1 MQPASDGNGAGR
13 RSSQLRRYGPL
24 AVIVALLVVVGAVV
38 IVGGGGD
45 DGDEAAGG
53 SGNANSLS
61 GWAEVG
67 DEPGAPAPEGRMPVT
82 YEEAEAAGEVDDYE
96 WPDSCDTERGTLA
109 IPSVF
114 AAPCVP
120 AFEGDNG
127 GATSPGVTAD
137 EIRVVYYAPEQSAD
151 LQSILGG
158 MGANDTAEQRRDTL
172 ESYVELFMSLGET
185 YGRDVVLERF
195 AATGA
200 ADDVVASRADATD
213 VLAME
218 PFAVLGGPALD
229 RGTFAQELADAGV
242 LCFGCAGV
250 LPNQMVLDMAP
261 YLWSSLPTPE
271 QFLTHL
277 DAWVTAGVEDGVTST
292 ARFAGGDLEGQEAR
306 TGVVNFEQ
314 DPPIYNNDDLQSE
327 ERMQNVA
334 LQESYVL
341 DFPTLPAR
349 AAEIIARFKSEG
361 INQIVFLGDPFMPIY
376 LTQAATQQD
385 YYPEWIFTGTAL
397 TDTNTFGRQYD
408 QAQMENAYGISQLA
422 APTEQELQENIRLY
436 RWFYGEDAFPAA
448 ANQYALLSPGA
459 AWLAAGIHMAGPELT
474 PETFAR
480 GLFRI
485 PPRGGGPANP
495 QVSYGNWGFFPDMDY
510 QGVDDSV
517 EIWWD
522 PDVEVEDE
530 RGDTGIGAWRRSG
543 GGERFTAEEAPSPR
557 PFTVE
562 GSVTVLDELTG
573 EDAVPDYPPPPGS
586 PAASA
591 S

>member
-1 MQPASDGNGAGR
+1 MQPASDGNGARR
-13 RSSQLRRYGPL
+13 RSSHLRRYGPL

-38 IVGGGGD
+38 ITGGGGD
-45 DGDEAAGG
+45 DGDESAEDGA
-53 SGNANSLS
+53 NADSLS
-61 GWAEVG
+61 GWAEPG

-82 YEEAEAAGEVDDYE
+82 YAEAEAAGEVDDYE
-96 WPDSCDTERGTLA
+96 WPESCDTERGTLA

-127 GATSPGVTAD
+127 GETSPGVTAD
-137 EIRVVYYAPEQSAD
+137 EIRIVFYAPERSAD

-158 MGANDTAEQRRDTL
+158 MGANDTSEQRRDTV
-172 ESYVELFMSLGET
+172 EHYVELFMSLGET
-185 YGRDVVLERF
+185 YGREVVLERF

-242 LCFGCAGV
+242 MCFGCAGV

-261 YLWSSLPTPE
+261 YVWASLPTPE
-271 QFLTHL
+271 QFLANL
-277 DAWVTAGVEDGVTST
+277 DAWVAAGVEAGAGST
-292 ARFAGGDLEGQEAR
+292 AQFAGGDLQGQEAR
-306 TGVVNFEQ
+306 TGVINFEQ
-314 DPPIYNNDDLQSE
+314 DPPLYNTDDGASA
-327 ERMQNVA
+327 ERMRDVD

-341 DFPTLPAR
+341 DFPSLPAR
-349 AAEIIARFKSEG
+349 AAELIARFKSEG
-361 INQIVFLGDPFMPIY
+361 INRIVFLGDPFMPIY

-408 QAQMENAYGISQLA
+408 QAQMAHAYGISQLA
-422 APTEQELQENIRLY
+422 APTEQDLQENIRLY

-448 ANQYALLSPGA
+448 QNQYALLSPGA

-495 QVSYGNWGFFPDMDY
+495 QVSYGNWGFFEDMDY
-510 QGVDDSV
+510 QSVDDSA

-522 PDVEVEDE
+522 PDVEVQDE
-530 RGDTGIGAWRRSG
+530 RGETGVGAWRRSN
-543 GGERFTAEEAPSPR
+543 GGERFTADEAPSPR
-557 PFTVE
+557 PFTDE
-562 GSVTVLDELTG
+562 EDSVTVLDELTG
-573 EDAVPDYPPPPGS
+573 EDAVPEYPSPPGS
-586 PAASA
+586 PAAA
-591 S
+591 T

>member
-1 MQPASDGNGAGR
+1 MQPASDGNGARR
-13 RSSQLRRYGPL
+13 RSNHLRRYGPL

-38 IVGGGGD
+38 ITGGGGD
-45 DGDEAAGG
+45 DGDESAEDG
-53 SGNANSLS
+53 GNADSLS
-61 GWAEVG
+61 GWAEPG
-67 DEPGAPAPEGRMPVT
+67 GEPGAPAPEGRMPVT
-82 YEEAEAAGEVDDYE
+82 YAEAEAAGEVDDYE
-96 WPDSCDTERGTLA
+96 WPESCDTERGTLA

-127 GATSPGVTAD
+127 GETSPGVTAD
-137 EIRVVYYAPEQSAD
+137 EIRIVFYAPERSAD

-158 MGANDTAEQRRDTL
+158 MGANDTSEQRRDTV
-172 ESYVELFMSLGET
+172 EHYVELFMSLGET
-185 YGRDVVLERF
+185 YGREVVLERF

-242 LCFGCAGV
+242 MCFGCAGV

-261 YLWSSLPTPE
+261 YVWASLPTPE
-271 QFLTHL
+271 QFLANL
-277 DAWVTAGVEDGVTST
+277 DAWVAAGVEAGAGST
-292 ARFAGGDLEGQEAR
+292 AQFAGGDLQGQEAR
-306 TGVVNFEQ
+306 TGVINFEQ
-314 DPPIYNNDDLQSE
+314 DPPLYNTDDGASA
-327 ERMQNVA
+327 ERMRDVD

-341 DFPTLPAR
+341 DFPSLPAR

-408 QAQMENAYGISQLA
+408 QAQMAHAYGISQLA
-422 APTEQELQENIRLY
+422 APTEQDLQENIRLY

-448 ANQYALLSPGA
+448 QNQYALLSPGA

-495 QVSYGNWGFFPDMDY
+495 QVSYGNWGFFEDMDY
-510 QGVDDSV
+510 QSVDDSA

-522 PDVEVEDE
+522 PDVEVQDE
-530 RGDTGIGAWRRSG
+530 RGETGVGAWRRSN
-543 GGERFTAEEAPSPR
+543 GGERFTADEAPSPR
-557 PFTVE
+557 PFTDE
-562 GSVTVLDELTG
+562 EDSVTVLDELTG
-573 EDAVPDYPPPPGS
+573 EDAVPEYPSPPGS
-586 PAASA
+586 PAAA
-591 S
+591 T